1 MNLGLNRTK
10 VTLKPCSKN
19 YPKLFKIE
27 CTILQKALLQSI
39 VDIQHVG
46 STAIPFVCSKP
57 IIDICLGVEAQTYQ
71 NYLPIQNTLKQ
82 LGYTFRHDFFD
93 RKFFAKGPANC
104 RTHYLH
110 LVIYKGPQWLKMLK
124 FRDALN
130 SNPHLAKQ
138 YNQLKLDLAA
148 KYPNQRKLYTASK
161 TKFIEQ
167 ILKT

>member
-10 VTLKPCSKN
+10 VILKPYSKN
-19 YPKLFKIE
+19 YPQLYKTE
-27 CTILQKALLQSI
+27 STNLQKALLQCI

-46 STAIPFVCSKP
+46 STAMPLVCSKP
-57 IIDICLGVEAQTYQ
+57 IIDICLGVDTQTYQ
-71 NYLPIQNTLKQ
+71 NYLPIQNTLEQ
-82 LGYTFRHDFFD
+82 LGYAFRHDFFD

-110 LVIYKGPQWLKMLK
+110 LAVYKGPQWLKMLK
-124 FRDALN
+124 FRDTLN

-148 KYPNQRKLYTASK
+148 KYPNQRKLYTSSK
-161 TKFIEQ
+161 AKFIDQ
-167 ILKT
+167 MLNT